1 MTKYELQFTHNEYYS
16 SINPGVLGNCIYV
29 TLRYNFLQ
37 CCVIFVTICIRK
49 KKKKKEMSNLVR
61 MTRFW
66 YVQSKY
72 LKAK

>member
-1 MTKYELQFTHNEYYS
+1 MTKYEPQFTHNEYYS

-49 KKKKKEMSNLVR
+49 KKKKKGDVKFSAHDPFLVR
-61 MTRFW
+61 SVKIFE
-66 YVQSKY
+66 S
-72 LKAK
+72 